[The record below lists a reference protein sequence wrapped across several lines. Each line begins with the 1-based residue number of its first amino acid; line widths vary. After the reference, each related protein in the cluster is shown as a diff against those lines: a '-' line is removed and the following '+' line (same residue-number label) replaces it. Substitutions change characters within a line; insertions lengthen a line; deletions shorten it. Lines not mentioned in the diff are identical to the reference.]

1 VSSPELP
8 QGFWR
13 GVRQEALAGIVVLAV
28 GSAGAGIFYLCYT
41 VPTKLDDVLS
51 SQQMIQK
58 KLGDVEDKVL
68 DHDIRI
74 IKLEMNKIR

>member
-1 VSSPELP
+1 MSSPEVQP
-8 QGFWR
+8 GFWR
-13 GVRQEALAGIVVLAV
+13 GVRQEAIAGIVVLSV

-51 SQQMIQK
+51 NQQLIQK

-68 DHDIRI
+68 DHDVRI
-74 IKLEMNKIR
+74 IKLELAR

>member
-1 VSSPELP
+1 MSTPEP
-8 QGFWR
+8 QPGFWR
-13 GVRQEALAGIVVLAV
+13 GVRQDAIAGIVVLAV

-51 SQQMIQK
+51 NQQLIQK

-68 DHDIRI
+68 DHDVRI
-74 IKLEMNKIR
+74 IKLELSR

>member
-1 VSSPELP
+1 VSTPEVQ

-51 SQQMIQK
+51 NQQVIQK
-58 KLGDVEDKVL
+58 KLGDVEDTVH
-68 DHDIRI
+68 DHDVRI
-74 IKLEMNKIR
+74 IKLELAR

>member
-1 VSSPELP
+1 MSTPEVQ

-51 SQQMIQK
+51 NQQVIQK
-58 KLGDVEDKVL
+58 KLGDVEDTVH
-68 DHDIRI
+68 DHDVRI
-74 IKLEMNKIR
+74 IKLELAR

>member
-1 VSSPELP
+1 MSAPESQP
-8 QGFWR
+8 GFWR
-13 GVRQEALAGIVVLAV
+13 GVRQEAIAGIVVLSV

-51 SQQMIQK
+51 NQQLIQK

-68 DHDIRI
+68 DHDVRI
-74 IKLEMNKIR
+74 IKLEMTRPR

>member
-1 VSSPELP
+1 MSIPEVQP
-8 QGFWR
+8 GFWR

-51 SQQMIQK
+51 NQQVIQK
-58 KLGDVEDKVL
+58 KLGDVEDTVH
-68 DHDIRI
+68 DHDVRI
-74 IKLEMNKIR
+74 IKLELAR

>member
-1 VSSPELP
+1 MSNPESQP
-8 QGFWR
+8 GFWR
-13 GVRQEALAGIVVLAV
+13 GVRQDAIAGIVVLAV

-51 SQQMIQK
+51 NQQLIQK

-68 DHDIRI
+68 DHDVRI
-74 IKLEMNKIR
+74 IKLELAR

>member
-1 VSSPELP
+1 MSIPEP
-8 QGFWR
+8 QPGFWR
-13 GVRQEALAGIVVLAV
+13 GVRQEALAGIVVLSV

-51 SQQMIQK
+51 NQQLIQR

-68 DHDIRI
+68 DHDVRI
-74 IKLEMNKIR
+74 IKLELAR